1 MENTLDFLQTTEEK
15 MLALAGKLRQIRK
28 SKKISQEKLAMMSNV
43 SFGSIKRFEQS
54 GEISLYSLIKL
65 TTCLKIKVDFIDLNE
80 TSTKIEGFYNVK

>member
-28 SKKISQEKLAMMSNV
+28 SKKISQEKLAKMSNV

-80 TSTKIEGFYNVK
+80 TSTKLEGFYNVK

>member
-28 SKKISQEKLAMMSNV
+28 SKKISQEKLAKMSNV

-65 TTCLKIKVDFIDLNE
+65 TTCLKIKVDLVDLNE

>member
-28 SKKISQEKLAMMSNV
+28 SKKISQEKLAKMSNV
-43 SFGSIKRFEQS
+43 SFGSIKRFERS

-80 TSTKIEGFYNVK
+80 TSTKLEGFYNVK

>member
-15 MLALAGKLRQIRK
+15 MLALAGKLKQIRK
-28 SKKISQEKLAMMSNV
+28 SKKISQEKLAKMSNV

>member
-28 SKKISQEKLAMMSNV
+28 SKKISQEKLAKMSNV

-54 GEISLYSLIKL
+54 GEISLYSLVKL
-65 TTCLKIKVDFIDLNE
+65 TTCLKIKVDLIDLNE
-80 TSTKIEGFYNVK
+80 TSTKIEGFYNAK